1 MSKLY
6 LVRHGQTFFNQ
17 RKIIQGWCDSPLT
30 ETGIVQAE
38 AVRAYFEEEGI
49 SFDHVYSSTAER
61 ACDTAEVLMRGALP
75 YERCKGLREFN
86 FGKLEGCSTDTILP
100 GKGRFGD
107 FLVPFGGEG
116 EQEVM
121 ERVSATLTEIMLRP
135 GHESVLAVSHGASI
149 FTFLIRWYD
158 ENIVKIDHILG
169 NCTAYKFDFDPMA
182 RSFSCIGYF
191 DPAAR

>member
-1 MSKLY
+1 MSKLC

-30 ETGIVQAE
+30 ETGIAQAE
-38 AVRAYFEEEGI
+38 AVRAHFEREGI

-61 ACDTAEVLMRGALP
+61 ACDTAEVLVRGLLP

-86 FGKLEGCSTDTILP
+86 FGKLEGGSTDLVLP
-100 GKGRFGD
+100 DRGRFGD

-121 ERVSATLTEIMLRP
+121 ERVNATLIEIMLRP
-135 GHESVLAVSHGASI
+135 SHESVLAVSHGAAI
-149 FTFLIRWYD
+149 LAFLTRWYD
-158 ENIVKIDHILG
+158 ESLVKIDRILG
-169 NCTAYKFDFDPMA
+169 NCTAYKFDFGPAA
-182 RSFSCIGYF
+182 RSFSCVGYF
-191 DPAAR
+191 DPTAR